1 MSSSPRQMPPQPGC
15 PTTRITEWAALGEL
29 NTFGVEACARWLAR
43 LEDPQELPALLGL
56 PDFADT
62 PSLVLGGG
70 SNTLFT
76 GDYPGLVVLMANRGI
91 QVESGDGDSDRIRV
105 AAGENWDRFVRWSL
119 EQGYCGLENLILI
132 PGSVGA
138 APIQNIG
145 AYGVEVASFIESV
158 RVWDRDAS
166 DFRVLAAN
174 ECRFA
179 YRDSLFKQQRNR
191 FLVTELT
198 LRLPRQGEPQL
209 DYAGVREALAERGIE
224 SPSATEVAGAVESLR
239 LAKLPNPAE
248 IGNAGS
254 FFKNPVVSRPEAARL
269 AARHPELPVF
279 PLQDGN
285 CKLSAAW
292 LIEACGLKG
301 QREGAAGVSERH
313 ALVLVNHG
321 GASGADIWR
330 LAEQIRAQVE
340 DHFAVR
346 LEAEPV
352 VV

>member
-29 NTFGVEACARWLAR
+29 NTFGVEAHARWLAR
-43 LEDPQELPALLGL
+43 LEHPQELPALLAL
-56 PDFADT
+56 PAFADT

-76 GDYPGLVVLMANRGI
+76 EDYPGLVVLMANRGI
-91 QVESGDGDSDRIRV
+91 QVESGDGESDRIRV

-166 DFRVLAAN
+166 DFRVLAAD

-179 YRDSLFKQQRNR
+179 YRDSLFKQQRDR
-191 FLVTELT
+191 FLVTDLT
-198 LRLPRQGEPQL
+198 LCLPRQGELRL
-209 DYAGVREALAERGIE
+209 DYSGVRETLADRGV
-224 SPSATEVAGAVESLR
+224 TEPTARDVAAAVESLR

-254 FFKNPVVSRPEAARL
+254 FFKNPVMSRQEADRL
-269 AARHPELPVF
+269 AARHPALPVF
-279 PLQDGN
+279 PLQDGT

-301 QREGAAGVSERH
+301 LRQGAAGVSERH

-321 GASGADIWR
+321 GASGAEIWD
-330 LAEQIRAQVE
+330 LAEHIRARVGDQFGVQ
-340 DHFAVR
+340 